1 MSLSRYLSNLP
12 EEDLK
17 QIDLNK
23 TTIPIR
29 IVNILKRS
37 GTTTIGD
44 LLKLSY
50 KRLLNRRGL
59 KEKSI
64 DEIIES
70 MNLIGYEIDN
80 RGNFKKVKKINETK
94 QEILNNIDLL
104 QQQIKLLQIQE
115 KKLDMEIIE
124 GINKIQLLVNGEKNN
139 EKKK

>member
-37 GTTTIGD
+37 GTTTVGD

-70 MNLIGYEIDN
+70 MNLIGYEFDN
-80 RGNFKKVKKINETK
+80 RGNFKKVVKPDKIK
-94 QEILNNIDLL
+94 QEILNNIVLL

-115 KKLDMEIIE
+115 KNLDMEIIE